1 MPRWL
6 KNILKTI
13 AVLAGLLLV
22 ALIAITLYISF
33 NKKTIMADVTKVLN
47 KNLHGG
53 KLTVGGMDPTFLKGF
68 PDISLSL
75 KNVVLKDSLWEK
87 HHHTLLDAKDFN
99 ISVNTL
105 ALFIGTISINKI
117 TISQANI
124 YLFTDSTGYSNTF
137 VFKKNIQQKEPQD
150 KNNNSVTEL
159 RKFALNDVKFVL
171 NNQKGH
177 KLFQFNVAELNGKM
191 NYPGDNWNANV
202 NLKVIV
208 NSLAFNSL
216 LGSFIKDKLVQGNLE
231 ANYDD
236 NSGLIS
242 VMPKVLKIGDDDF
255 IIGAK
260 FYTKKND
267 GDFIFDITENSLLW
281 KHASALLAPNIAK
294 RLNRFD
300 LKNPVA
306 VHCLLGGNF
315 SSSGDP
321 SIDVKCKVENNT
333 LTTPGGTIDSCS
345 FNGVYTNSFVK
356 SKPLSDENSA
366 IELFGLKGNYEQV
379 PFRVDTGMIS
389 NLSKPIASGTFKSQF
404 AVSRLNHLLGETIIF
419 TKGNADLNLN
429 YRADIVNFKLVKPAI
444 GGVIN
449 INNAD
454 FTYLQNKLNFKNTS
468 LAIDFS
474 GEDLLLKNIHLQS
487 GKSIVAMEG
496 SIKNF
501 KNLYYSAPEKIVVDW
516 QIRSPQLY
524 LGEFLG
530 FLSSRTKKPVKK
542 SNSSNFADQLS
553 TVLEKSQANMHL
565 QIDKAYYFKFL
576 ATDVKADLLLSEAGI
591 QFKNVS
597 AKNAGG
603 SFNLNGSV
611 VQNGNLNHFDINT
624 NVSNANISNFFYS
637 FDNFGIED
645 FSYKNLRGFLSLKSN
660 IAGNVTDQGKLVP
673 GSVNG
678 VVNLNLKKGALV
690 DFAPIKNVGKFA
702 FPFRNLDNITIDN
715 LNGKFDLMGEK
726 IRINP
731 MQINSSI
738 LNMNVAG
745 VYSFAKGTN
754 IALDVPLRDPKK
766 DDDITNKKEKR
777 ERRMKGI
784 VLHILASDG
793 KDGKVKIGWN
803 GKDHPFF

>member
-1 MPRWL
+1 MPRWI
-6 KNILKTI
+6 KNVLKTI
-13 AVLAGLLLV
+13 AVLAGLLL
-22 ALIAITLYISF
+22 IAFITATIYISF
-33 NKKTIMADVTKVLN
+33 NKKAILADVTKVLN

-68 PDISLSL
+68 PNISLSL
-75 KNVVLKDSLWEK
+75 KDVVLKDSLWEK

-99 ISVNTL
+99 ISVNTF
-105 ALFIGTISINKI
+105 ALFSGTISINKV
-117 TISQANI
+117 TINQANI

-137 VFKKNIQQKEPQD
+137 VLKKNTPQKELHD
-150 KNNNSVTEL
+150 KNNNSVTQL

-177 KLFQFNVAELNGKM
+177 KLFQFNVAELNGKID
-191 NYPGDNWNANV
+191 YPGNNWNASV
-202 NLKVIV
+202 NLKVMV

-216 LGSFIKDKLVQGNLE
+216 RGSFIKDKMVQGNLE

-242 VMPKVLKIGDDDF
+242 VTPKVLKIGDDDF

-267 GDFIFDITENSLLW
+267 GDFIFDITENNLLW
-281 KHASALLAPNIAK
+281 KHASALLAPNIAEK
-294 RLNRFD
+294 LNMFN

-321 SIDVKCKVENNT
+321 SIDIKCKVENNT

-379 PFRVDTGMIS
+379 PFRVDTGIIS
-389 NLSKPIASGTFKSQF
+389 NLSKPIVTGILKSNF
-404 AVSRLNHLLGETIIF
+404 AVSRLNHLLGETMIF
-419 TKGNADLNLN
+419 TKGNANLNLN

-449 INNAD
+449 INDAD

-474 GEDLLLKNIHLQS
+474 GEDLLLKNIRLQS
-487 GKSIVAMEG
+487 GKSIVSMEG
-496 SIKNF
+496 SVKNF

-565 QIDKAYYFKFL
+565 LVDKVYYRRFL
-576 ATDVKADLLLSEAGI
+576 ATDVVADLLVSEKGI
-591 QFKNVS
+591 NIKN
-597 AKNAGG
+597 AFLKNAGG
-603 SFNLNGSV
+603 SVRLNGGLAQTDNS
-611 VQNGNLNHFDINT
+611 NHFDVFADVN
-624 NVSNANISNFFYS
+624 NVNISTFFYS
-637 FDNFGIED
+637 FNNFGLKGVN
-645 FSYKNLRGFLSLKSN
+645 YKNLRGFLFLKSKFSGN
-660 IAGNVTDQGKLVP
+660 ITDEGTIVP
-673 GSVNG
+673 RSING
-678 VVNLNLKKGALV
+678 TVNLDIKKGALLN
-690 DFAPIKNVGKFA
+690 FTPITDVAMFA
-702 FPFRNLDNITIDN
+702 FPFRNVDNITFEN
-715 LNGKFDLMGEK
+715 LNGQFDIHREK
-726 IRINP
+726 ITIHP
-731 MQINSSI
+731 MMINSSV
-738 LNMNVAG
+738 LNMNVKG
-745 VYSFAKGTN
+745 VYSLGRGTH
-754 IALDVPLRDPKK
+754 IALDVPLRNPKK
-766 DDDITNKKEKR
+766 DEDITNKKEKR

-803 GKDHPFF
+803 SEEHPLF

>member
-1 MPRWL
+1 MPRWI
-6 KNILKTI
+6 KNVLKTI
-13 AVLAGLLLV
+13 AVLTGLLLIAFV
-22 ALIAITLYISF
+22 AATIYISF
-33 NKKTIMADVTKVLN
+33 NKKAILADVTKVLN

-68 PDISLSL
+68 PNISLSL
-75 KNVVLKDSLWEK
+75 KDVVLKDSLWEK
-87 HHHTLLDAKDFN
+87 HHHTLLDAKELN
-99 ISVNTL
+99 ISVNTF
-105 ALFIGTISINKI
+105 ALFSGTILINKI
-117 TISQANI
+117 TINQANI
-124 YLFTDSTGYSNTF
+124 DLFTDSTGYSNTF
-137 VFKKNIQQKEPQD
+137 VLKKNTPQKKLQD

-159 RKFALNDVKFVL
+159 RGFALNDVKFVL

-191 NYPGDNWNANV
+191 KYPGDNWNASV
-202 NLKVIV
+202 NLKVMV

-267 GDFIFDITENSLLW
+267 GDFIFDITENNLLW
-281 KHASALLAPNIAK
+281 KHASALLAPNIAEK
-294 RLNRFD
+294 LNRFD

-315 SSSGDP
+315 GSSGDP
-321 SIDVKCKVENNT
+321 SIDIKCNVENNT

-379 PFRVDTGMIS
+379 PFRVDTGIIS
-389 NLSKPIASGTFKSQF
+389 NLSKPIVTGILKSNF
-404 AVSRLNHLLGETIIF
+404 AVSRLNHLLGETMIF

-468 LAIDFS
+468 LGIDFS

-487 GKSIVAMEG
+487 GKSIVSMEG
-496 SIKNF
+496 SVKNF

-530 FLSSRTKKPVKK
+530 FLSSRTKKPVKN
-542 SNSSNFADQLS
+542 SNSSNFADHLS

-565 QIDKAYYFKFL
+565 LVDKVYYNRFL
-576 ATDVKADLLLSEAGI
+576 ATDVVADLLVSEKGI
-591 QFKNVS
+591 NIKN
-597 AKNAGG
+597 AFLKNAGG
-603 SFNLNGSV
+603 SVRLNGGLAQTDNS
-611 VQNGNLNHFDINT
+611 NHFDVFADVN
-624 NVSNANISNFFYS
+624 NVNISTFFY
-637 FDNFGIED
+637 FFNDFGLKD
-645 FSYKNLRGFLSLKSN
+645 VNYKNLRGFLFLKSKFSGN
-660 IAGNVTDQGKLVP
+660 ITDEGTIVP
-673 GSVNG
+673 RSING
-678 VVNLNLKKGALV
+678 TVNLDIKKGALLN
-690 DFAPIKNVGKFA
+690 FTPITDVAKFA
-702 FPFRNLDNITIDN
+702 FPFRNVDNITFEN
-715 LNGKFDLMGEK
+715 LNGQFDIRREK
-726 IRINP
+726 IIIHP
-731 MQINSSI
+731 MLINSSV

-745 VYSFAKGTN
+745 VYSFAKGTH

-803 GKDHPFF
+803 SKEHPFF

>member
-1 MPRWL
+1 MPRWI
-6 KNILKTI
+6 KNVLKTI
-13 AVLAGLLLV
+13 AVLAGLLL
-22 ALIAITLYISF
+22 IAFIAATMYISF
-33 NKKTIMADVTKVLN
+33 NKKAILADITKVLN

-53 KLTVGGMDPTFLKGF
+53 GLTIGGMDPTFLKGF
-68 PDISLSL
+68 PNISLSL
-75 KNVVLKDSLWEK
+75 KDIVLKDSLWEK
-87 HHHTLLDAKDFN
+87 HHHTLLDAKELN

-105 ALFIGTISINKI
+105 ALFSGTISINKI
-117 TISQANI
+117 TINQANI

-137 VFKKNIQQKEPQD
+137 VFKKNTQQKEPQD
-150 KNNNSVTEL
+150 KNNSSVTEL

-191 NYPGDNWNANV
+191 NYPGDNWNASV
-202 NLKVIV
+202 NLKVMV

-216 LGSFIKDKLVQGNLE
+216 RGSFIKDKLVQGNLE

-267 GDFIFDITENSLLW
+267 GDFIFDITENNLLW
-281 KHASALLAPNIAK
+281 KHASALLAPNIAEK
-294 RLNRFD
+294 LNRFD

-315 SSSGDP
+315 SSSSDP

-366 IELFGLKGNYEQV
+366 IELFSLKGNYEQV
-379 PFRVDTGMIS
+379 PFRVDTGIIS

-404 AVSRLNHLLGETIIF
+404 AVSRLNYLLGETLNF
-419 TKGNADLNLN
+419 GKGTADLDLKYN
-429 YRADIVNFKLVKPAI
+429 ADIVDFKLVKPVLS
-444 GGVIN
+444 GYIN
-449 INNAD
+449 IKNAD
-454 FTYLQNKLNFKNTS
+454 VAYVQRKLKFKNTS
-468 LAIDFS
+468 VAISFKGD
-474 GEDLLLKNIHLQS
+474 DLLLRNIHLQS
-487 GKSIVAMEG
+487 GRSSVFMEG
-496 SIKNF
+496 NVRNF
-501 KNLYYSAPEKIVVDW
+501 LNLYYSAPEKIQIDW

-530 FLSSRTKKPVKK
+530 FLSSKTKIPVKK
-542 SNSSNFADQLS
+542 KNSNFADQLS
-553 TVLEKSQANMHL
+553 TVLEKGRANMHL

-591 QFKNVS
+591 QLKNVS

-611 VQNGNLNHFDINT
+611 AQNGNLNHFAINT
-624 NVSNANISNFFYS
+624 TVSNVNISNFFYS

-645 FSYKNLRGFLSLKSN
+645 FSYKNLRGFLSLKST

-715 LNGKFDLMGEK
+715 LDGKFDLMGEK
-726 IRINP
+726 IKINP

-754 IALDVPLRDPKK
+754 IALDVPLRNPKK
-766 DDDITNKKEKR
+766 DENITNKQEMK
-777 ERRMKGI
+777 ERRMRGV
-784 VLHILASDG
+784 VLHILASDDDNG
-793 KDGKVKIGWN
+793 KIKLGWN
-803 GKDHPFF
+803 KNHK

>member
-1 MPRWL
+1 MPRWI
-6 KNILKTI
+6 KNVLKTI
-13 AVLAGLLLV
+13 AVLAALPLI

-33 NKKTIMADVTKVLN
+33 NKKTILADITKVLN

-68 PDISLSL
+68 PNVSLSL
-75 KNVVLKDSLWEK
+75 KDVVLKDSLWEK
-87 HHHTLLDAKDFN
+87 HHHTLLDARDFN
-99 ISVNTL
+99 ISVNTF
-105 ALFIGTISINKI
+105 ALFSGTISINKI
-117 TISQANI
+117 AINQANI
-124 YLFTDSTGYSNTF
+124 YLFTDSTGYSNTS
-137 VFKKNIQQKEPQD
+137 VFKKNTRQKEPQD

-159 RKFALNDVKFVL
+159 RKFALNNVKFVL

-191 NYPGDNWNANV
+191 TYPGDNWNANV

-216 LGSFIKDKLVQGNLE
+216 RGSFIKDKLVQGNLE
-231 ANYDD
+231 ANYND

-255 IIGAK
+255 VIGAK

-267 GDFIFDITENSLLW
+267 GDFIFDITENNLLW
-281 KHASALLAPNIAK
+281 KHASALLAPNIAEK
-294 RLNRFD
+294 LNRFD

-315 SSSGDP
+315 NSSGDP
-321 SIDVKCKVENNT
+321 SIDIKCKVENNT

-366 IELFGLKGNYEQV
+366 IELFSLKGNYEQV
-379 PFRVDTGMIS
+379 PFRVDTGIIS

-404 AVSRLNHLLGETIIF
+404 AVSRLNRLLGETLNF
-419 TKGNADLNLN
+419 GKGTADLDLKYN
-429 YRADIVNFKLVKPAI
+429 ADIVDFKLVKPAI
-444 GGVIN
+444 SGYMN
-449 INNAD
+449 IKNAD
-454 FTYLQNKLNFKNTS
+454 VAYIQRKLNFKNTS
-468 LAIDFS
+468 VSINFTGD
-474 GEDLLLKNIHLQS
+474 DLLLRNIHLQS
-487 GKSIVAMEG
+487 GRSSVFMEG
-496 SIKNF
+496 NVRNF
-501 KNLYYSAPEKIVVDW
+501 LNLYYSAPEKIQIDW

-530 FLSSRTKKPVKK
+530 FLSSKTKIPVKK
-542 SNSSNFADQLS
+542 NSSNFADQLS
-553 TVLEKSQANMHL
+553 TVLEKGRANMHL

-591 QFKNVS
+591 QLKNVR
-597 AKNAGG
+597 ANNAGG

-611 VQNGNLNHFDINT
+611 TQNGNLNHFAINT
-624 NVSNANISNFFYS
+624 TVSNVNISNFFYS

-645 FSYKNLRGFLSLKSN
+645 FSYKNLRGFLSLKST
-660 IAGNVTDQGKLVP
+660 IAGNITNLGKLVP
-673 GSVNG
+673 KSMNG
-678 VVNLNLKKGALV
+678 TVNLNLKKGELV

-715 LNGKFDLMGEK
+715 LDGKFDLMGEK
-726 IRINP
+726 IKINP

-754 IALDVPLRDPKK
+754 IALDVPLRNPKK
-766 DDDITNKKEKR
+766 DENITNKQEMK
-777 ERRMKGI
+777 ERRMRGV
-784 VLHILASDG
+784 VLHILASDDDNG
-793 KDGKVKIGWN
+793 KIKLGWN
-803 GKDHPFF
+803 KNHN

>member
-1 MPRWL
+1 MPRRI
-6 KNILKTI
+6 KNALKTI
-13 AVLAGLLLV
+13 AVLAALPLI

-33 NKKTIMADVTKVLN
+33 NKKTILADITKVLN

-53 KLTVGGMDPTFLKGF
+53 KLTVSGMDPTFLKGF
-68 PDISLSL
+68 PNVSLSL
-75 KNVVLKDSLWEK
+75 KDVVLKDSLWEK
-87 HHHTLLDAKDFN
+87 HHHTLLDARDFN

-105 ALFIGTISINKI
+105 ALFSGTISINKI
-117 TISQANI
+117 AINQANV
-124 YLFTDSTGYSNTF
+124 YLFTDSTGYSNTS
-137 VFKKNIQQKEPQD
+137 VFKKNKQQKEPQD
-150 KNNNSVTEL
+150 KNNNSVAEL

-202 NLKVIV
+202 NLKVMV

-216 LGSFIKDKLVQGNLE
+216 RGSFIKDKLVQGNLE
-231 ANYDD
+231 VNYND

-242 VMPKVLKIGDDDF
+242 VIPKVLKIGGDDF
-255 IIGAK
+255 VIGAK

-267 GDFIFDITENSLLW
+267 GDFIFDITENTLLW
-281 KHASALLAPNIAK
+281 KHASALLAPNIAEK
-294 RLNRFD
+294 LNRFD

-315 SSSGDP
+315 NSSGDP

-379 PFRVDTGMIS
+379 PFRVDTGIIS

-404 AVSRLNHLLGETIIF
+404 AVSRLNRLLGETLNF
-419 TKGNADLNLN
+419 GKGTADLDLKYN
-429 YRADIVNFKLVKPAI
+429 ADIVDFKLVKPAI
-444 GGVIN
+444 SGYMN
-449 INNAD
+449 IKDAD
-454 FTYLQNKLNFKNTS
+454 VAYIQRKLNFKNTS
-468 LAIDFS
+468 VSINFTGD
-474 GEDLLLKNIHLQS
+474 DLLLRNIHLQS
-487 GKSIVAMEG
+487 GRSSVFMEG
-496 SIKNF
+496 NVHNF
-501 KNLYYSAPEKIVVDW
+501 LNLYYSAPEKIQVDW

-530 FLSSRTKKPVKK
+530 FLSSKTKIPVKK
-542 SNSSNFADQLS
+542 KSSTFADQLS
-553 TVLEKSQANMHL
+553 TVLEKGRANMHL

-591 QFKNVS
+591 QLKNVR
-597 AKNAGG
+597 ANNAGG

-611 VQNGNLNHFDINT
+611 AQNGNLNHFAINT
-624 NVSNANISNFFYS
+624 TVSNVNISNFFYS

-645 FSYKNLRGFLSLKSN
+645 FSYKNLRGFLSLKST
-660 IAGNVTDQGKLVP
+660 IAGNITNLGKLVP
-673 GSVNG
+673 KSMNG
-678 VVNLNLKKGALV
+678 TVNLNLKKGALV

-715 LNGKFDLMGEK
+715 LDGKFDLMGEK
-726 IRINP
+726 IKINP

-754 IALDVPLRDPKK
+754 IALDVPLRNPKK
-766 DDDITNKKEKR
+766 DENITNKQEMK
-777 ERRMKGI
+777 ERRMRGV

-793 KDGKVKIGWN
+793 DNGKIKLGWN
-803 GKDHPFF
+803 KNHN